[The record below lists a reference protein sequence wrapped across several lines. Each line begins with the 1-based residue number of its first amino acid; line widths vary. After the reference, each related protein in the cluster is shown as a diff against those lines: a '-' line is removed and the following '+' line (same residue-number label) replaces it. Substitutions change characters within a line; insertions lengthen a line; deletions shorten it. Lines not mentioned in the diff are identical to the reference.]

1 MGIRSK
7 TFVTVLLVGVV
18 VGAISLSVNNKSLFK
33 GQIFSQ
39 KKETVETSTTSDNA
53 LLPDLNAKLEVI
65 LPENKDGDLNLDI
78 TIENIGEGSIEGGIT
93 FIYTIL
99 INDQEVFSNSDSY
112 SQLDPLDSFNFKYP
126 IAKTIYQYPNEGK
139 VKFIIDK
146 ENTVKESNEENNIIE
161 KEYKF

>member
-7 TFVTVLLVGVV
+7 TLVTVVLVGVV

-39 KKETVETSTTSDNA
+39 KDETTPVAITDKES
-53 LLPDLNAKLEVI
+53 LLPDLNANLEVI

-78 TIENIGEGSIEGGIT
+78 TIENIGAGSIEGGT
-93 FIYTIL
+93 SFIYTIL
-99 INDQEVFSNSDSY
+99 INDTEVFSNSDSY
-112 SQLDPLDSFNFKYP
+112 SELAPGDSFNFKYP
-126 IAKTIYQYPNEGK
+126 VAKSIYQYPSEGK

-146 ENTVKESNEENNIIE
+146 ENTVKESNEENNIVE
-161 KEYKF
+161 KEYKL